1 MTVTMF
7 ISLSESRV
15 GEEEGKGMTNG
26 EGTQKKGKTY
36 RRLLYAS
43 ATILCPDRAWVT
55 PFSYSFIDLS
65 ESKGS

>member
-15 GEEEGKGMTNG
+15 GEEEGKGMTNR

-36 RRLLYAS
+36 RRLLY
-43 ATILCPDRAWVT
+43 T
-55 PFSYSFIDLS
+55 
-65 ESKGS
+65 